1 MKLGFIG
8 TGNMAGAIMG
18 GIIKK
23 GIIPAEEIIGSDI
36 METRRNHMKELYGI
50 QVTADNK
57 EVAEKADILV
67 LSVNPQFYADT
78 IQDIRES
85 VREDQ
90 MVITIAPG

>member
-36 METRRNHMKELYGI
+36 CGIPGEKCPFSVHGTQVICQHLSNGNRPSWQLELI
-50 QVTADNK
+50 SFKIHLIPSQVRDL
-57 EVAEKADILV
+57 I
-67 LSVNPQFYADT
+67 P
-78 IQDIRES
+78 
-85 VREDQ
+85 
-90 MVITIAPG
+90 